1 MSLPGTFLR
10 RHFEPLML
18 STQVLVDLA
27 VVVMSC
33 LLAWKVREVVTPIEN
48 ASPLGAYREVFALT
62 AAVCLVCFH
71 TNRMYSPR
79 KSLLNI
85 EEFKAI
91 AKSTFIAFLA
101 VSALLVMLETTQQKP
116 EGFPFNLLVPLQQ
129 LIALDVEIDE
139 LARLTLILSFVF
151 TFIFMMISR
160 FASFKII
167 QGLHKRGIGNR
178 NVLIYG
184 AGAPGQRLLN
194 KFMLV
199 PTLGLNLIG
208 FLDDDESLLG
218 TLVQGTPV
226 LGTFSELRAL
236 AGAHKISE
244 VFVANP
250 AATDERIIEIVS
262 ELDQLGL
269 RYHVV
274 PRFYH
279 LMSFKM
285 RLETLDSIPLIT
297 REERAVP
304 LHSLLAK
311 RMMDLVVSLLI
322 LALAAPLFIIPAIL
336 IKRESSGP
344 VLFRQVRVGRGGR
357 PFVMYKFR
365 TMHHHMSG
373 NELSPDSA
381 DDPRITNIGRWLR
394 RYSLDELPQF
404 FNVLKGDMSVV
415 GPRPEMEFI
424 VNNYT
429 TLDRERLRVK
439 PGVTG
444 LWQVSYARQLS
455 IHENL
460 DYDLYYVENQSI
472 LLDLV
477 ILPLTLFAVLKG
489 TGAY

>member
-1 MSLPGTFLR
+1 MTLPGNFLR
-10 RHFEPLML
+10 RHFEPLVL
-18 STQVLVDLA
+18 STQVLVDL
-27 VVVMSC
+27 VVVVGSC
-33 LLAWKVREVVTPIEN
+33 LLAWWVREVATPVEN

-91 AKSTFIAFLA
+91 AKSTIIAFLC

-116 EGFPFNLLVPLQQ
+116 EGFPFNLLVPIQH
-129 LIALDVEIDE
+129 LISLDVDIDE
-139 LARLTLILSFVF
+139 LARLTLIMSFIFVF
-151 TFIFMMISR
+151 IMMMISR
-160 FASFKII
+160 FISFKII
-167 QGLHKRGIGNR
+167 QGLHQRGIGNR

-184 AGAPGQRLLN
+184 AGPAGQRLLS
-194 KFMLV
+194 KFKLV

-208 FLDDDESLLG
+208 FLDDDEDLPG
-218 TLVQGTPV
+218 QTVQGARV
-226 LGTFSELRAL
+226 LGSFDELKFL
-236 AGAHKISE
+236 AGQHKISE

-250 AATDERIIEIVS
+250 DATDERIIEIVS

-279 LMSFKM
+279 LLSFKM
-285 RLETLDSIPLIT
+285 HIETLDSIPLIT
-297 REERAVP
+297 REDRVVP
-304 LHSLLAK
+304 FHSLFAK
-311 RMMDLVVSLLI
+311 RVMDIVVSVLVLT
-322 LALAAPLFIIPAIL
+322 LAAPLFIIPAIL

-344 VLFRQVRVGRGGR
+344 VLFRQTRIGRGGK
-357 PFVMYKFR
+357 PFVMYKYR
-365 TMHHHMSG
+365 TMHDHLG
-373 NELSPDSA
+373 GDEYSPESEN
-381 DDPRITNIGRWLR
+381 DPRVTQIGRWLR

-404 FNVLKGDMSVV
+404 FNVLKGEMSVV

-424 VNNYT
+424 VRGYSA
-429 TLDRERLRVK
+429 LDRERLRVK

-444 LWQVSYARQLS
+444 LWQVSYAREMS

-460 DYDLYYVENQSI
+460 DYDLYYVENQTL

-477 ILPLTLFAVLKG
+477 ILPLTLIAVLKG

>member
-1 MSLPGTFLR
+1 MTQPGNFLR
-10 RHFEPLML
+10 RHFEPLVL
-18 STQVLVDLA
+18 STQVLVDL
-27 VVVMSC
+27 VVVVSAC
-33 LLAWKVREVVTPIEN
+33 LFAWKVREIATPVEN
-48 ASPLGAYREVFALT
+48 ASPLAAYREVFALT

-91 AKSTFIAFLA
+91 AKSTFIAFLS

-129 LIALDVEIDE
+129 LVSLDVEIDE

-151 TFIFMMISR
+151 VFIFMMVSR
-160 FASFKII
+160 FISFKII
-167 QGLHKRGIGNR
+167 QGLHQRGIGNR

-184 AGAPGQRLLN
+184 AGPAGKRLLN
-194 KFMLV
+194 KFRLV

-208 FLDDDESLLG
+208 FLDDDESLPG
-218 TLVQGTPV
+218 QTVNGARV
-226 LGTFSELRAL
+226 LGRFDELQAL
-236 AGAHKISE
+236 AGEHKISE

-250 AATDERIIEIVS
+250 DATDERIIEIVS

-279 LMSFKM
+279 LLSFKM
-285 RLETLDSIPLIT
+285 RIETLDSIPLIT
-297 REERAVP
+297 REDRAVP
-304 LHSLLAK
+304 IHSLVAK
-311 RMMDLVVSLLI
+311 RAMDIIVSLLVI
-322 LALAAPLFIIPAIL
+322 TLAAPLFIIPAIL
-336 IKRESSGP
+336 IKRESPGP
-344 VLFRQVRVGRGGR
+344 ILFRQTRVGRGGKR
-357 PFVMYKFR
+357 FTMYKYR
-365 TMHHHMSG
+365 TMHDHMSG
-373 NELSPDSA
+373 DERSPDSS
-381 DDPRITNIGRWLR
+381 DDPRITQIGRWLR

-424 VNNYT
+424 VDSYT
-429 TLDRERLRVK
+429 ALDRERLRVK

-460 DYDLYYVENQSI
+460 DYDLYYVENQTL

-477 ILPLTLFAVLKG
+477 ILPLTVIAVLKG

>member
-1 MSLPGTFLR
+1 MTVVGTFLR
-10 RHFEPLML
+10 RHFEPLIL
-18 STQVLVDLA
+18 STQVLVDL
-27 VVVMSC
+27 VVIMLSC
-33 LLAWKVREVVTPIEN
+33 LFAWWVREVATPIEN

-91 AKSTFIAFLA
+91 AKSTSIAFLA

-129 LIALDVEIDE
+129 LISLDVEIDE
-139 LARLTLILSFVF
+139 LARLTLILSFVC
-151 TFIFMMISR
+151 IWMSMMVSR
-160 FASFKII
+160 FISFKVI
-167 QGLHKRGIGNR
+167 QALHRRGIGNR
-178 NVLIYG
+178 NVMIYG
-184 AGAPGQRLLN
+184 AGPAGQRLLQ
-194 KFMLV
+194 KFHLV
-199 PTLGLNLIG
+199 PTLGLNLVG
-208 FLDDDESLLG
+208 FLDDDEALPGSRI
-218 TLVQGTPV
+218 QGAEV
-226 LGTFSELRAL
+226 LGTFDDLEDL
-236 AGAHKISE
+236 AGRHKVSE

-250 AATDERIIEIVS
+250 DVTDERIIEIVS
-262 ELDQLGL
+262 ELDRLGL

-274 PRFYH
+274 PHFYH
-279 LMSFKM
+279 ILSFKM

-297 REERAVP
+297 REERLVP
-304 LHSLLAK
+304 LHTLFAK
-311 RMMDLVVSLLI
+311 RAMDIIVSLLV
-322 LALAAPLFIIPAIL
+322 LTLCAPLFIIPAIL
-336 IKRESSGP
+336 IKRQSPGP
-344 VLFRQVRVGRGGR
+344 VLFRQVRIGRGGR

-373 NELSPDSA
+373 DEPSPDSA
-381 DDPRITNIGRWLR
+381 SDPRITQIGRWLR

-404 FNVLKGDMSVV
+404 FNVLKGEMSVV

-424 VNNYT
+424 VRNYSA
-429 TLDRERLRVK
+429 LDRERLRVK

-444 LWQVSYARQLS
+444 LWQVSYARELS

-460 DYDLYYVENQSI
+460 DYDLYYVENHSF

-477 ILPLTLFAVLKG
+477 ILPLTVFAVLKG

>member
-1 MSLPGTFLR
+1 MTLPGTFLR
-10 RHFEPLML
+10 RHFEPLVL
-18 STQVLVDLA
+18 STQVLVDLG
-27 VVVMSC
+27 VVILAC
-33 LLAWKVREVVTPIEN
+33 LCAWWLREVATPKEN

-91 AKSTFIAFLA
+91 AKSTFIAFLS

-129 LIALDVEIDE
+129 LISLDVEIDE
-139 LARLTLILSFVF
+139 LARLTLILSFVLVF
-151 TFIFMMISR
+151 CFMMVSR
-160 FASFKII
+160 FISFKVI
-167 QGLHKRGIGNR
+167 QGLHQRGIGNR

-184 AGAPGQRLLN
+184 AGPAGQRLLS
-194 KFMLV
+194 KFRLV
-199 PTLGLNLIG
+199 PTLGLNLVG
-208 FLDDDESLLG
+208 FLDDDEDLPG
-218 TLVQGTPV
+218 QTIQGARV
-226 LGTFSELRAL
+226 LGTFKDLEQV
-236 AGAHKISE
+236 AGDYKVSE

-250 AATDERIIEIVS
+250 DATDERIIEVVS
-262 ELDQLGL
+262 ELDSFGL

-279 LMSFKM
+279 LLSFKM
-285 RLETLDSIPLIT
+285 HLETLDSIPLIT
-297 REERAVP
+297 REDRAVP
-304 LHSLLAK
+304 IHSLLAK
-311 RMMDLVVSLLI
+311 RTMDIVISLLV
-322 LALAAPLFIIPAIL
+322 LTLAAPLFIIPAIL
-336 IKRESSGP
+336 IKRESPGP
-344 VLFRQVRVGRGGR
+344 ILFRQTRVGRGGR
-357 PFVMYKFR
+357 PFVMYKYR

-373 NELSPDSA
+373 NERSPDSP
-381 DDPRITNIGRWLR
+381 DDPRITQIGRWLR

-404 FNVLKGDMSVV
+404 LNVLKGEMSVV

-424 VNNYT
+424 VEGYSA
-429 TLDRERLRVK
+429 LDRERLRVK

-460 DYDLYYVENQSI
+460 DYDLYYVENQTV

-477 ILPLTLFAVLKG
+477 ILPLTVFAVLKG